1 MFSEKLKVL
10 RKALKL
16 TQTAFGERLGVSIDV
31 IKNLEYNRTTP
42 NEIFINHMCEI
53 YNVNK
58 DWLNGS
64 SNEMF
69 IASYNDDVALVEKML
84 KQYNP
89 NQSIRTLLYSWSQLP
104 PEKQEMLAEFAEDF
118 AARYRADKK

>member
-1 MFSEKLKVL
+1 MFSEKLKAL

-42 NEIFINHMCEI
+42 SEIFVNHMCEI

-64 SNEMF
+64 SDEMF
-69 IASYNDDVALVEKML
+69 IASYNDDAALVEKML

>member
-1 MFSEKLKVL
+1 MFSEKLKAL

-42 NEIFINHMCEI
+42 SEIFINHMCEI

-58 DWLNGS
+58 DWLNES
-64 SNEMF
+64 SDEMF
-69 IASYNDDVALVEKML
+69 TSSYDDDAALVEKML

>member
-1 MFSEKLKVL
+1 MFSEKLKAL

-42 NEIFINHMCEI
+42 SEIFINHMCEI

-58 DWLNGS
+58 DWLNES
-64 SNEMF
+64 SDEMF
-69 IASYNDDVALVEKML
+69 TFSYDDDAVLVEKML